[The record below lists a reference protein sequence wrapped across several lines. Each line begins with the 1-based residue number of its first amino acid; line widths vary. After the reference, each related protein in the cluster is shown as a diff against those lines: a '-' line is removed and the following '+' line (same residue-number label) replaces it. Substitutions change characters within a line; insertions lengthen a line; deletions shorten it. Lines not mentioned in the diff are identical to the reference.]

1 MLSGIRVSP
10 VKIKNKT
17 TTKTPVKIAA
27 ELRLTESTPNYMRLS
42 VIKCLVANVER
53 NENTFITE
61 LRIPPYLIRYSMEV
75 SFAYVGL
82 GKYFTKNLLVSRC
95 RRDTLFWGQA
105 LAQPAFWDPIASSRS
120 PFHER
125 FEFTVTSTS

>member
-10 VKIKNKT
+10 VKIKNNT
-17 TTKTPVKIAA
+17 TMKTPERRAA
-27 ELRLTESTPNYMRLS
+27 ELRLTECTPKYIRLS
-42 VIKCLVANVER
+42 VIKCLVTNVER

-82 GKYFTKNLLVSRC
+82 GRYFTKNLLVSGC
-95 RRDTLFWGQA
+95 RRDTLFWSQA
-105 LAQPAFWDPIASSRS
+105 LAQPIFWDPIASSRF
-120 PFHER
+120 PLA
-125 FEFTVTSTS
+125 